1 MIRSATHSFARPA
14 TRAATKSV
22 TPTLTQS
29 RTALDVYRIG
39 LLVSALFVEFAIAT
53 PLDAQTTTTKPSAKR
68 PAKAPVKSPARVPAT
83 RPATSAATLAVVQ
96 VPVDVAPDSLHPYRP
111 GIDVRN
117 YGFDITLPKTGKMV
131 EVRAMVSVWRRMTVD
146 TLVLDLVTMTVD
158 SVQIGRN
165 ARPYVRDSSTIRIPL
180 VPEDGAD
187 VQVRIKYHGE
197 PTDGLIINETP
208 ERGWSAFGDNWPNR
222 ARYWLPTVDHP
233 SDKATVSFSVNA
245 PSELK
250 VIANGAPS
258 NTAAGS
264 EMSATPN
271 GFTQTRYTL
280 KAPIPTYL
288 MVIAVAKMEGTNLEG
303 SVGAGE
309 GGAVVKQTAY
319 TFSAE
324 KSYMPG
330 PFAEA
335 GKIVGFFA
343 KTAGPFAYEQLN
355 HLQSATRFGGMENA
369 TAIFYSDNA
378 FKNHSVSTGL
388 IAHETAHQ
396 WFGDA
401 VTPRRWQDVW
411 LSEGFAS
418 YFAPLY
424 VQHSEGDSAFLA
436 SMNQIRTQILA
447 SSVVMTRPV
456 VDTAGAATPNEL
468 LNANSYQ
475 KGAFVLH
482 MLRSDIGDDAFFQ
495 GIRDYQKT
503 YRNGTATTDNLR
515 VAFEKASGASLIPFF
530 DQWLHRPGYAD
541 IEVKWKL
548 NAAKRTVTLTV
559 HQGQT
564 LAPFGVP
571 LMVLLRDAMGREER
585 HTLHVQPQTDQTF
598 EQPLSQVD
606 NPTIVVLDPKVELL
620 AKLTVSK
627 L

>member
-1 MIRSATHSFARPA
+1 MTLGVFGICLVMNAFFVDFAN
-14 TRAATKSV
+14 TSV
-22 TPTLTQS
+22 LQ
-29 RTALDVYRIG
+29 
-39 LLVSALFVEFAIAT
+39 
-53 PLDAQTTTTKPSAKR
+53 AQTTRTKP
-68 PAKAPVKSPARVPAT
+68 PAKPPTRTPVKSPAIPPVKTPAPLSAPISVGPVPN
-83 RPATSAATLAVVQ
+83 
-96 VPVDVAPDSLHPYRP
+96 DVAPDSLHPYRP

-117 YGFDITLPKTGKMV
+117 YAFDITLPKTGKLIV
-131 EVRAMVSVWRRMTVD
+131 ARAMVMVWRRMTVD
-146 TLVLDLVTMTVD
+146 TLVLDLVKMTVD
-158 SVQIGRN
+158 SVQVGRSPR
-165 ARPYVRDSSTIRIPL
+165 AYVRDSSTIRIPL
-180 VPEDGAD
+180 LPEDGAE
-187 VQVRIKYHGE
+187 VRVLIKYHGE
-197 PTDGLIINETP
+197 PADGLIINETP

-233 SDKATVSFSVNA
+233 SDKAIVLFTVDA

-250 VIANGAPS
+250 VIANGARS
-258 NTAAGS
+258 TGVTGS
-264 EMSATPN
+264 DMSATQV
-271 GFTQTRYTL
+271 GFTRTRFTI

-288 MVIAVAKMEGTNLEG
+288 MVIAVAKMDGTNLKG
-303 SVGAGE
+303 AVGAGE
-309 GGAVVKQTAY
+309 GGAIVNQAVY
-319 TFSAE
+319 TFPAE
-324 KSYMPG
+324 KSYVPG
-330 PFAEA
+330 PFTEA
-335 GKIVGFFA
+335 ASILEFFA

-424 VQHSEGDSAFLA
+424 VQHSQGDSAFLA

-447 SSVVMTRPV
+447 APVVMMRPV
-456 VDTAGAATPNEL
+456 VDTVGAATPNEL
-468 LNANSYQ
+468 LNANTYQ

-495 GIRDYQKT
+495 GIRDYQKK

-515 VAFEKASGASLIPFF
+515 VAFEKAAGASLIPFF

-541 IEVKWKL
+541 LDVKWRL
-548 NAAKRTVTLTV
+548 NASKRTVTFTV
-559 HQGQT
+559 HQGQA
-564 LAPFGVP
+564 LAPFAVP
-571 LMVLLRDAMGREER
+571 LVVLLRDAAGKEEL

-598 EQPLSQVD
+598 EQPLSFID

-627 L
+627 Q